1 MSVKKVRATTIIG
14 LLGLALASATDGR
27 AASEPP
33 SPAGPFASLA
43 GWWGGDG
50 RLSFKDGK
58 VEQVKCRAT
67 YFVEAEGKSLKQT
80 VRCASGSGK
89 IEVSS
94 NVAEVG
100 GKLSGTWSEQ
110 VYGLSGSLDGEVTPR
125 GFRVSVK
132 NEANG
137 AAANMEIVVRDVRQ
151 IVELQFYSETL
162 IGLTLVLQKG
172 EAQ

>member
-1 MSVKKVRATTIIG
+1 MLFNTVRGTATGLVALALVTATDVRA
-14 LLGLALASATDGR
+14 APESAP
-27 AASEPP
+27 AAS
-33 SPAGPFASLA
+33 PFASLA

-67 YFVEAEGKSLKQT
+67 YFIEAEGKSLKQT

-94 NVAEVG
+94 NVAEAG

-125 GFRVSVK
+125 GFRVAVK

-151 IVELQFYSETL
+151 IVELQFHSETL